1 MLMRSRY
8 QPALAT
14 VLTFLGLIIL
24 GTFALFFFG
33 FKAGTRDTLL
43 SAEFTA
49 VSGVCVTGL
58 SIINI
63 GQDLS
68 FTGQLILLV
77 LIQLGGLGLLTL
89 SNWILLSLR
98 GRISLT
104 ESMRIEESLG
114 GLPSISPVTLLKRL
128 VFFTAVSEGI
138 GFLILLLRF
147 SLDYPL
153 KRSMWLAAFHS
164 VSAFCN
170 AGFSLFPDSLTAY
183 RGDFIVNLTIIGLIV
198 AGGLGFVAVADIAEA
213 LQSCMRKRRPR
224 LSLHTKVVL
233 LMTGALILFGWL
245 AFLLLESD
253 NTLAGRPIT
262 EKVLAP
268 LFLSVTARTAG
279 FNSLATSHLTN
290 ITLVLLMI
298 LMIVGASPGSTGGGI
313 KTTTAAIIWSM
324 VKSHIFN
331 RPRTEVLGRSIPSD
345 LLAKALAVTTL
356 YLMTLFISVAALEW
370 TELGNLPHS
379 LTRGLFMEHLFE
391 VISALSTVGLSMGA
405 TQRLSPDGLEIII
418 FCMFVGRIGPLIL
431 ASSLVGERQRLAF
444 SYPEEGVMIG

>member
-14 VLTFLGLIIL
+14 VLTFLGLIML

-33 FKAGTRDTLL
+33 FKTETKDTLL
-43 SAEFTA
+43 SAGFTA

-58 SIINI
+58 SIVNIN
-63 GQDLS
+63 QDLT

-104 ESMRIEESLG
+104 GSTTIEESLG
-114 GLPSISPVTLLKRL
+114 SLPSIAPATLLKRL
-128 VFFTAVSEGI
+128 VVFTAVAEGV

-147 SLDYPL
+147 SLDYPIR
-153 KRSMWLAAFHS
+153 RSLWLAAFHS

-170 AGFSLFPDSLTAY
+170 AGFSLFPHSLTGY
-183 RGDFIVNLTIIGLIV
+183 RGDFVVNFTIIGLIV
-198 AGGLGFVAVADIAEA
+198 AGGIGFVVVADIGEA
-213 LQSCMRKRRPR
+213 VHSYLAKRRPR

-245 AFLLLESD
+245 AFLLLESG

-262 EKVLAP
+262 EKILAP

-279 FNSLATSHLTN
+279 FNSLATNHLTN
-290 ITLVLLMI
+290 ITLILLIM

-313 KTTTAAIIWSM
+313 KTTTVAIIWSM

-331 RPRTEVLGRSIPSD
+331 RPRTEILGRSIPPD
-345 LLAKALAVTTL
+345 LIAKALAVTTL
-356 YLMTLFISVAALEW
+356 YLMTLFIAVAALEW
-370 TELGNLPHS
+370 TELGDLPHS

-405 TQRLSPDGLEIII
+405 TQRLSPEGLEIII
-418 FCMFVGRIGPLIL
+418 VCMFVGRIGPLIL

-444 SYPEEGVMIG
+444 SYPEEAVMIG